1 MGVVRRAGLGGLTRC
16 RDQELLILVSAGGV
30 FAREVIGR
38 GTIFRASRLV
48 EHDIKGANKDE
59 DEEGEVEEKTRK
71 TIDQN
76 SGVFISISI
85 VVGQCGPSRDQKI
98 LDALCTD
105 STNQSDNPDSNAKD
119 TLQ

>member
-48 EHDIKGANKDE
+48 EHDIKGANKE
-59 DEEGEVEEKTRK
+59 DEGEVEEKNKKNYRSEFRC
-71 TIDQN
+71 IY
-76 SGVFISISI
+76 
-85 VVGQCGPSRDQKI
+85 
-98 LDALCTD
+98 
-105 STNQSDNPDSNAKD
+105 
-119 TLQ
+119 